1 MKVSVSILKELNNYK
16 KAIEKVNN
24 SNADYLHLDIMD
36 GSFTEN
42 SSFSIDNFRDININK
57 KIDVHLMSKN
67 LDKLIDEYTSLN
79 PQMITFH
86 LEVGDTL
93 NYIKKIKEKNIKVGL
108 AINPNTNLSDALK
121 YLDLIDYLLIMSVH
135 PGFGGQKIIEDSLD
149 KIKYLKDMRDK
160 FNYKYLIEIDGGVN
174 IDNLNNVC
182 KVGTDIIVA
191 GSSIFNGNI
200 YENISNF
207 NKILKEYNE

>member
-135 PGFGGQKIIEDSLD
+135 PGAGGQPFIEDTIIKLKEAKELSNKYNFKIGVDGSIND
-149 KIKYLKDMRDK
+149 KTIEKVKDYVDIAVSGSYITNSD
-160 FNYKYLIEIDGGVN
+160 NYNEKID
-174 IDNLNNVC
+174 
-182 KVGTDIIVA
+182 
-191 GSSIFNGNI
+191 
-200 YENISNF
+200 
-207 NKILKEYNE
+207 ILKK